1 MPEGAPPRRR
11 GRRSGG
17 ADTKAALL
25 AAARAVFAEQGYQ
38 GATVRTIAARAGV
51 DAAMVNHWFGGKQGL
66 FAAIIELPFEPN
78 ELLDRVLDGPVEQM
92 ADRLVRQFVTLW
104 DTHEGRFAAL
114 ILSVASQDMAA
125 RTMTE
130 FLGGIVLPIV
140 TEAAS
145 GDRPRLRAALCA
157 SQMVGLGVLR
167 YVLRFEPIAS
177 ADVDTLAATIGPT
190 MQRYLTGP
198 V

>member
-1 MPEGAPPRRR
+1 MPDGAAPRRR

-66 FAAIIELPFEPN
+66 FAAIIELPFEPT
-78 ELLDRVLDGPVEQM
+78 ELLDKVLDGPVEDM
-92 ADRLVRQFVTLW
+92 ADRLIRQFVTLW

-114 ILSVASQDMAA
+114 MLSVASQDMAA
-125 RTMTE
+125 RTMAELLSGT
-130 FLGGIVLPIV
+130 VLPV
-140 TEAAS
+140 VLAAAG

-157 SQMVGLGVLR
+157 SQLAGLGMLR
-167 YVLRFEPIAS
+167 YVLRFEPLAS
-177 ADVDTLAATIGPT
+177 ADLDTLAATIGPT